1 MFVRLFTPLLMDTD
15 HIAAIKTPARIL
27 KYLCPN
33 IYRWPNGS
41 YINERMN
48 AVYICI
54 FNNYSPKARWLQAY
68 IIYSLV
74 ITEPEVTNCFSINS
88 VLKNNNIYKRCKYN
102 LLHSSAFESN
112 ESSCRNLVA
121 RLWHFP
127 VLNCQIYC
135 FRHLKG
141 AFVFRKLV
149 STI

>member
-1 MFVRLFTPLLMDTD
+1 MATD
-15 HIAAIKTPARIL
+15 HLAAKKTPARIL

-48 AVYICI
+48 AVYIYMHKYEY